1 VSREDE
7 RVEVDAVHE
16 AAIEAACDLDRS
28 WFERHPETT
37 TYVRP
42 ALEHEAC
49 VPGGPCVH
57 YRRVQV
63 WQVAPGVR
71 ARWAS

>member
-1 VSREDE
+1 
-7 RVEVDAVHE
+7 VDVLHA

-28 WFERHPETT
+28 FFERHPGAV

-49 VPGGPCVH
+49 LPGGPC
-57 YRRVQV
+57 RSLERVQV
-63 WQVAPGVR
+63 WQIEPGLR
-71 ARWAS
+71 ARCAA